1 MALTFDT
8 LRTVQRLRGPLG
20 GQEAA
25 EAVVAVIAEA
35 QQELLTKSDLR
46 MELALLVK
54 RLEKRMLT
62 LTLLQTA
69 IIIGAVAAIEVLVP
83 G

>member
-8 LRTVQRLRGPLG
+8 LRAVQRLRGPLG

-35 QQELLTKSDLR
+35 QQDLVTKGDLKID
-46 MELALLVK
+46 MAH
-54 RLEKRMLT
+54 LERRMLT
-62 LTLLQTA
+62 LMLLQTGIVIAA
-69 IIIGAVAAIEVLVP
+69 IAAIEVLVP

>member
-1 MALTFDT
+1 M
-8 LRTVQRLRGPLG
+8 
-20 GQEAA
+20 
-25 EAVVAVIAEA
+25 AEA
-35 QQELLTKSDLR
+35 QEELVTTSDLR

-62 LTLLQTA
+62 LTLLQTG
-69 IIIGAVAAIEVLVP
+69 IIIGAVAAIHVLVP